1 MTYVLIS
8 FTWQSTCHRAVAQT
22 HRLSE
27 YIFHK
32 ITQASS
38 HQMLV
43 YDLKFI
49 SLFSIFKSLSTQ
61 TSVCLTKL
69 KLMQVAIA
77 SMNLKSS
84 EGKSSILLVMT
95 VSI

>member
-1 MTYVLIS
+1 
-8 FTWQSTCHRAVAQT
+8 
-22 HRLSE
+22 
-27 YIFHK
+27 
-32 ITQASS
+32 
-38 HQMLV
+38 MLV

-84 EGKSSILLVMT
+84 EGKSSTLLVMT